1 MDERT
6 YNLIGADYPG
16 NRAEDVKNPSLWWMT
31 GFLFVVSF
39 LGLFSLVPLRKL
51 VLGVLSLQ
59 LWNCLF
65 IFFMILRSWFWP
77 EGSQHMLKDMLK
89 PIALHN
95 WLQHI
100 IEGSQT
106 NPTYVGCGLIC
117 SHIVSCSLLFG
128 AILSWGFLWPLIS
141 QYSGDWYPAD
151 LGSNDLKGL
160 YGYKNGACCIS
171 YEKHLKVFIAIAL
184 VLRDGLYNLVKII
197 VITLKKLCKKSNLPA
212 VNEVLAIGL
221 FIIASL
227 VGRDGGVIAG
237 RVNVDGA
244 WRKDARIGGTVVII
258 RDCTGNFV
266 AAGAHQI
273 RNVECPDQIEA
284 LALLDGLRL
293 AASLDHDLFHFE
305 SDSLKTTT
313 AVLKGGANFSLLG
326 RIYEDCTGLLSNF
339 HSVSLNHV
347 PRTCNSVADY
357 HSMYTET
364 TVYKKI
370 LHLKGCQLPYQL
382 TT

>member
-39 LGLFSLVPLRKL
+39 LGLFSLVPLR
-51 VLGVLSLQ
+51 
-59 LWNCLF
+59 
-65 IFFMILRSWFWP
+65 
-77 EGSQHMLKDMLK
+77 KDMLK

-160 YGYKNGACCIS
+160 YGYK
-171 YEKHLKVFIAIAL
+171 VFIAIAL

-212 VNEVLAIGL
+212 VNEQIYVTLPAIGL

-237 RVNVDGA
+237 RVR
-244 WRKDARIGGTVVII
+244 WT
-258 RDCTGNFV
+258 
-266 AAGAHQI
+266 
-273 RNVECPDQIEA
+273 
-284 LALLDGLRL
+284 L
-293 AASLDHDLFHFE
+293 
-305 SDSLKTTT
+305 
-313 AVLKGGANFSLLG
+313 
-326 RIYEDCTGLLSNF
+326 
-339 HSVSLNHV
+339 
-347 PRTCNSVADY
+347 
-357 HSMYTET
+357 
-364 TVYKKI
+364 
-370 LHLKGCQLPYQL
+370 
-382 TT
+382 